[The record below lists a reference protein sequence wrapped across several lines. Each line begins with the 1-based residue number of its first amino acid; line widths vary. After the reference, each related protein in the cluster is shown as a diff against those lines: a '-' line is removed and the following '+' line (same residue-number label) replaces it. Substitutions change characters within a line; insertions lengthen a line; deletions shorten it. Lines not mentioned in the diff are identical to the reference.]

1 MNPLSNKLLVGALV
15 FVLFACSDRPV
26 EYSSIDEMNAALSEV
41 GYTCYVDSSGPIPGL
56 LGHGGCEWPRELDRE
71 GEFGFVSVVLFD
83 SELERLRHLV
93 FSFGFCLDIPDAPL
107 ELPYA
112 YGSEWAVDPEMCAVP
127 AGGMA
132 QMAEVLGGETN
143 VADLTAYERVALDG
157 ILEDRTADKLKEF
170 LGESG

>member
-1 MNPLSNKLLVGALV
+1 MADAN
-15 FVLFACSDRPV
+15 
-26 EYSSIDEMNAALSEV
+26 
-41 GYTCYVDSSGPIPGL
+41 GPASWTP
-56 LGHGGCEWPRELDRE
+56 E

-157 ILEDRTADKLKEF
+157 ILEDRTADELKEF